1 MSLAVDLNGKGPTKV
16 NGTLRMKRD
25 EVIQLSIAPFLG
37 IEVARAE
44 ISPDGVLVMDR
55 MNKRY
60 VQVPFDELK
69 NLAKADLD
77 FHTLQALF
85 MNEIFLPGKK
95 VLTVRDISSF
105 AVRPENENALI
116 EVKNGKHFAY
126 RFRTNTND
134 GLLKESHIGLSG
146 TRYGINWRYD
156 MFRPLEQKQFPASMT
171 VSFEGAKQPVTAVFE
186 LSRLSTNKD
195 WESHTE
201 VPQKYEKI
209 ELQDLLKQ
217 LIMKRI
223 FLLLIAC
230 CFLSTLLAQS
240 TRKIRELEAKR
251 KELHQQIAES
261 ETLLQFTKKDVKS
274 QLDNLAL
281 LTGQIEER
289 RKYINTIE
297 SDVHILT
304 SEIASLQK
312 QLNKL
317 QRDLKDKKQKYEISV
332 QYMYRNKSV
341 QEKLMFIFSAEN
353 LSQTYR
359 RMRYVQEYANFQ
371 RLQGMEIERK
381 QKQIAAKK
389 REVEQTKNAKQN
401 LLKQGEAEKIKLE
414 IQEKERQTLL
424 ANLQKKQKGI
434 QNEIR
439 KKKRSAEQLN
449 AQIDRLIEIEIEK
462 ARKRAEEE
470 ARRKAA
476 AEAAAKAAAAKK
488 AENKTTGGV
497 TRSKSTEKNED
508 TRKAAPVEKFSLN
521 NEDRQLSG
529 SFERNRG
536 ILPVPITGPYVIVS
550 HYGQYAVDG
559 LRNVKLDNKGID
571 IKGKPGAQARAV
583 FDGEVS
589 AIFQYNG
596 LNNIL
601 VRHGNYISVYCN
613 LSSVSVSK
621 GSKVNTR
628 TVLGTIHTDSSG
640 NTVLHF
646 QLRKETAK
654 LNPEL
659 WLGR

>member
-1 MSLAVDLNGKGPTKV
+1 
-16 NGTLRMKRD
+16 
-25 EVIQLSIAPFLG
+25 
-37 IEVARAE
+37 
-44 ISPDGVLVMDR
+44 
-55 MNKRY
+55 
-60 VQVPFDELK
+60 
-69 NLAKADLD
+69 
-77 FHTLQALF
+77 
-85 MNEIFLPGKK
+85 
-95 VLTVRDISSF
+95 
-105 AVRPENENALI
+105 
-116 EVKNGKHFAY
+116 
-126 RFRTNTND
+126 
-134 GLLKESHIGLSG
+134 
-146 TRYGINWRYD
+146 
-156 MFRPLEQKQFPASMT
+156 
-171 VSFEGAKQPVTAVFE
+171 
-186 LSRLSTNKD
+186 
-195 WESHTE
+195 
-201 VPQKYEKI
+201 
-209 ELQDLLKQ
+209 
-217 LIMKRI
+217 MKRI

-261 ETLLQFTKKDVKS
+261 ETLLQSTKKDVKS

-332 QYMYRNKSV
+332 QYMYRKSV